1 MCSLPFSIQTFRAFD
16 GAELHYVDVGSGQA
30 MVYVCGFGSTIESQ
44 APFISAMAEVGRIIV
59 FDQRAFGMTPAAG
72 EMGIAPSA
80 RDVRALLEH
89 LDLRDVVLYG
99 YSMGAA
105 VTFSYVE
112 QFGTDRLSRVIL
124 GDMSPKL
131 INEDGWTL
139 GLYQGAYTRSMYE
152 EDLALLRT
160 DYKRFALRVAEGLLF
175 PNSASLPLSQSGTT
189 EEIRARILAQRS
201 DLIAQTL
208 LKGMVDITAEG
219 LLFPNSASLPLSQS
233 GTTEEIRAR
242 ILAQRSDL
250 IAQTLLKGM
259 VDITAEHMSANY
271 HYWST
276 MAGADFRTVLPRI
289 DVPAMILYADPGSAY
304 RPETAAY
311 MSHQIPRSS
320 RMPLYG
326 CTHMAASENPM
337 QWRGCVAAFAYG

>member
-160 DYKRFALRVAEGLLF
+160 DYNRFALRVAEGLLF
-175 PNSASLPLSQSGTT
+175 PH
-189 EEIRARILAQRS
+189 
-201 DLIAQTL
+201 
-208 LKGMVDITAEG
+208 
-219 LLFPNSASLPLSQS
+219 SASLPLSQS